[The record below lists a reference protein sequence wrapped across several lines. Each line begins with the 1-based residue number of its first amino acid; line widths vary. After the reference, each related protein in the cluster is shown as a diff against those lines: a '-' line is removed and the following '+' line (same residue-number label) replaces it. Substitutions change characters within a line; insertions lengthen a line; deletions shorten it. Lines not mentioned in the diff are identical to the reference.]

1 MYISLIFSNLV
12 VANKVITKI
21 IAMHNFVTKFGKILE
36 ITKQFAGNLVNEKG
50 NLCRPGPVPKFDY
63 ILQSERGKKTFNF
76 KPEEIFRQLRGLF
89 SDMKSIRL
97 QGHSTEKQES
107 KEV

>member
-1 MYISLIFSNLV
+1 MYEKAGLD
-12 VANKVITKI
+12 VARIPELLTKYGG
-21 IAMHNFVTKFGKILE
+21 AFKMY
-36 ITKQFAGNLVNEKG
+36 
-50 NLCRPGPVPKFDY
+50 PGPVPKFDY